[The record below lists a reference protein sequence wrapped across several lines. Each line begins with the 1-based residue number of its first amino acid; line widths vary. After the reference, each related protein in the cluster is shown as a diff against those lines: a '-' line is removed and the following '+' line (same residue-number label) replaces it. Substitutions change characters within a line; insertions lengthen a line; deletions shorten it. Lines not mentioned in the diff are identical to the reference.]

1 MYEVLNGLD
10 VNGYIVI
17 GEEERSGVQMR
28 LAGGQHVGT
37 GQGPEVD
44 VVVDSIEGRRLLAQ
58 GLPDAIAVAGA
69 APRGSMWATAPAI
82 YMEKIVVDR
91 EVASALVPDCMDAP
105 AGWTLALVARVKQKE
120 IRDLVVF
127 VLDRPRHRDLIEE
140 IRGAGARVL
149 LRPEGDVAGALMA
162 ASPHVQV
169 DVLIGVGGVAEGV
182 IAACAVKAIRGGML
196 GRLAP
201 QSEEERVAVE
211 AAGLDT
217 RRILTCDELVSSDE
231 VFFSATGITD
241 GVLLAGVRYRGSQA
255 KTESLVL
262 RCETGTRR
270 IIHTEH
276 LLK

>member
-1 MYEVLNGLD
+1 
-10 VNGYIVI
+10 
-17 GEEERSGVQMR
+17 
-28 LAGGQHVGT
+28 
-37 GQGPEVD
+37 
-44 VVVDSIEGRRLLAQ
+44 
-58 GLPDAIAVAGA
+58 
-69 APRGSMWATAPAI
+69 
-82 YMEKIVVDR
+82 
-91 EVASALVPDCMDAP
+91 
-105 AGWTLALVARVKQKE
+105 
-120 IRDLVVF
+120 
-127 VLDRPRHRDLIEE
+127 
-140 IRGAGARVL
+140 
-149 LRPEGDVAGALMA
+149 MA

-201 QSEEERVAVE
+201 QSEEERVAVK